1 MAAAKKVV
9 CVGDRPHEMV
19 EQIKL
24 MVRRKDIEFT
34 EATGEHEG
42 LEAIRRVKP
51 DLVFLDLMT
60 PDMAGWEVYQRMKSD
75 SELKHIPVI
84 GTSPKDLCE
93 MAHLARYDIKTLL

>member
-24 MVRRKDIEFT
+24 IVRRKDIEFT
-34 EATGEHEG
+34 EVTGTHEG

-51 DLVFLDLMT
+51 DLVFLDLMA
-60 PDMAGWEVYQRMKSD
+60 PDMDGWEVYRQMKSD
-75 SELKHIPVI
+75 GELKHIPAI
-84 GTSPKDLCE
+84 ATSVKELRE
-93 MAHLARYDIKTLL
+93 MARLV

>member
-9 CVGDRPHEMV
+9 CVGDHPHEMV

-51 DLVFLDLMT
+51 DLVFLDLMAL
-60 PDMAGWEVYQRMKSD
+60 DMAGWDVYKDMKND

-84 GTSPKDLCE
+84 ATSPKELRE
-93 MAHLARYDIKTLL
+93 MARLARCDIKALL

>member
-9 CVGDRPHEMV
+9 CVGDHPHEMV

-34 EATGEHEG
+34 EVTGKHEG

-60 PDMAGWEVYQRMKSD
+60 LDMAGWEVYQRMKSD

-84 GTSPKDLCE
+84 ATSPKELRE
-93 MAHLARYDIKTLL
+93 MAHLARYDI